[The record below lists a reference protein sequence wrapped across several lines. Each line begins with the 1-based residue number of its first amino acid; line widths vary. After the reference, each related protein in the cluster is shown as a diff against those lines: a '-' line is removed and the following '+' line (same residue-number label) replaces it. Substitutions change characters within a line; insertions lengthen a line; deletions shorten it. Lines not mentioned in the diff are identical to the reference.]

1 MGRTLQRLVR
11 YGEKGSTR
19 IITANKPLPGARGD
33 DELNNG
39 MSAF

>member
-1 MGRTLQRLVR
+1 MGGMLQRLAR
-11 YGEKGSTR
+11 YGEKGSAW
-19 IITANKPLPGARGD
+19 IIMANKPLPGARGD